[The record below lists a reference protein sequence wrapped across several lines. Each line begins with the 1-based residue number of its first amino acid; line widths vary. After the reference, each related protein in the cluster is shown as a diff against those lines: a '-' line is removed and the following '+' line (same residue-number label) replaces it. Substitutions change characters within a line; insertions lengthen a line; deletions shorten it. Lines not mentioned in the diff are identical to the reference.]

1 MRKPLILIFSITLLL
16 LTTTNV
22 HAQKEPKREELLEEA
37 LIVRYL
43 PYILEV
49 TDKLFMC
56 ERITNI
62 KRLGGNRDH
71 EVVIEV
77 VTFEKAHMPPHDL
90 FRIKLIDTP
99 DKITVTDVNRTE
111 NISPEQLKKH
121 CSYKE

>member
-1 MRKPLILIFSITLLL
+1 MRKHLILILGITFIF

-22 HAQKEPKREELLEEA
+22 YAQNELKREELLEEA

-43 PYILEV
+43 PHILEV
-49 TDKLFMC
+49 TDNLFMC

-77 VTFEKAHMPPHDL
+77 VTFEKAHMPPYNL
-90 FRIKLIDTP
+90 FRIKLIDTL
-99 DKITVTDVNRTE
+99 DKITVTEVERTE
-111 NISPEQLKKH
+111 NISSEQLQKQ
-121 CSYKE
+121 SS